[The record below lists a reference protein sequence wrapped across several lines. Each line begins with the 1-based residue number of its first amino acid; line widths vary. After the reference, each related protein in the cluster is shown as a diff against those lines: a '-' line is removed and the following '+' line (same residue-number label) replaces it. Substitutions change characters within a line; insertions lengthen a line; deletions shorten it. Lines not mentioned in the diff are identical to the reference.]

1 METVCQLVL
10 RKPVVHVNID
20 VDVDELV
27 QGKRELA
34 TYEQI
39 KAYILEHSG
48 SNVSHLYIAKL
59 KRKYGIIERENYN
72 MPRSED
78 DRQSHCPPE
87 KEAAIR
93 ARWNVM
99 G

>member
-1 METVCQLVL
+1 MVGRDISCRLIL
-10 RKPVVHVNID
+10 CR
-20 VDVDELV
+20 
-27 QGKRELA
+27 KRELA

-99 G
+99 E